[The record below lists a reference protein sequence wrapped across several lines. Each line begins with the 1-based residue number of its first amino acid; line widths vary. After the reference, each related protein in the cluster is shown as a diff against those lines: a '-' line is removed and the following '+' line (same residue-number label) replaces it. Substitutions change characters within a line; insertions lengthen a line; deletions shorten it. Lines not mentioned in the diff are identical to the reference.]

1 MIAEPTDKRAG
12 TALVTGGAS
21 GIGLGVTLRLLRDGY
36 DVVVIDLH
44 ARALPDAVEFVQGDQ
59 SDEQAW
65 VRALAA
71 GKERF
76 GSLPSSLVLN
86 AAMGGADVV
95 GDVETVT
102 MERWRA
108 VFEVNV
114 IGSVLGLRACLP
126 GMVAA
131 GTGAVVIMG
140 SVDSFLAEQGAVAY
154 SCTKATLLQLGRCVA
169 MDYARRGIRVNV
181 LCAGIVDTPGF
192 RSHLST
198 ASDPARFE
206 AYRTA
211 RQPIGRFLESAEIA
225 GVVSF
230 LLGPDSSSM
239 TGSAVVADGGLT
251 ASYDFRSGQEGA

>member
-1 MIAEPTDKRAG
+1 MIRATSKPG
-12 TALVTGGAS
+12 CE
-21 GIGLGVTLRLLRDGY
+21 
-36 DVVVIDLH
+36 H
-44 ARALPDAVEFVQGDQ
+44 WLP
-59 SDEQAW
+59 
-65 VRALAA
+65 R
-71 GKERF
+71 KERF
-76 GSLPSSLVLN
+76 GSLPSALVLN

-230 LLGPDSSSM
+230 LLGPDCLVDDWLGSGGRWWADRLIRLPKRPGGSVSPSTERLGYPTVSQARCNGR
-239 TGSAVVADGGLT
+239 TGGRRQVSRRKRCVVPYSPDG
-251 ASYDFRSGQEGA
+251 

>member
-1 MIAEPTDKRAG
+1 MAEPTSKRAG

-21 GIGLGVTLRLLRDGY
+21 GIGLALTLRLLEDGY
-36 DVVVIDLH
+36 DVVAMGRHI
-44 ARALPDAVEFVQGDQ
+44 RPLPEAVEFVQGDQ

-71 GKERF
+71 AKERF
-76 GSLPSSLVLN
+76 GSLPSALVLN
-86 AAMGGADVV
+86 AAMGGAAVV
-95 GDVETVT
+95 GDVETIS
-102 MERWRA
+102 MDNWRA

-114 IGSVLGLRACLP
+114 IGSVLGLHACLP

-131 GTGAVVIMG
+131 GTGSVVIMG
-140 SVDSFLAEQGAVAY
+140 SVDSFLAEQGTVAY

-192 RSHLST
+192 RSHLAT
-198 ASDPARFE
+198 ASDPVRFE
-206 AYRTA
+206 SYRTA

-230 LLGPDSSSM
+230 LLGPDASSM